1 MAKNYYKILL
11 MIGVDIMIE
20 LEDNKNKLIELRNKL
35 NNIGESL

>member
-1 MAKNYYKILL
+1 